1 VKDGVR
7 ERGKKKEEGEE
18 GKKVCRGIM
27 QKDDSQGE
35 GWTRIV
41 CVGVCGWNKFFSVPR
56 LC

>member
-1 VKDGVR
+1 MKDGVR